1 MRADVERWIKKDGE
15 IFLKEIG
22 IKEGQIVLDFGCGEG
37 HYTIPAAKVVG
48 EDGRVYGVDKD
59 SGSLDKLLEEAK
71 SERVKNIVLIKT
83 EDLKLDLEDE
93 SVDVVLVY
101 DVIHYIEER
110 RKLFDE
116 IYRVLKKGGSLS
128 VYPKHYRSD
137 EPLWKLANMDL
148 ENVIEEIEGA
158 KFKLERKSCE
168 ELMHDDYYNKGY
180 ILNFRKNV

>member
-1 MRADVERWIKKDGE
+1 MRADVRRWVKKDGE
-15 IFLKEIG
+15 IFLKQIG
-22 IKEGQIVLDFGCGEG
+22 IKEGQIILDFGCGEG

-71 SERVKNIVLIKT
+71 SESVKNIVLMKT
-83 EDLKLDLEDE
+83 EDLKLDLKDE
-93 SVDVVLVY
+93 SIDVVLAY

-116 IYRVLKKGGSLS
+116 IYRVLKKGGLLS
-128 VYPKHYRSD
+128 VYPKHYKQD
-137 EPLWKLANMDL
+137 QPLWKLADVDL
-148 ENVIEEIEGA
+148 KDVIEEIEGA
-158 KFKLERKSCE
+158 KFKLERKSYE

-180 ILNFRKNV
+180 ILNFRKDV